1 MEARQLLYTVDEFE
15 RYADAPENRERL
27 LELIDG
33 EIVEKVPTQIHGMCA
48 GNIYGYF
55 WTHVRQT
62 RSGRVV
68 MEVRYSNPQ
77 DKRNSRIPDVSYT
90 SGNSPPI
97 ERGSVPLMPD
107 IAVEVKSPDDTLKDM
122 RAKARYYLANGTKI
136 VWLVE
141 PQKRFVEVYT
151 LDDEQIFIEGETLD
165 GGEVLAGFQMP
176 VSAIFEDT
184 AAG

>member
-1 MEARQLLYTVDEFE
+1 M
-15 RYADAPENRERL
+15 
-27 LELIDG
+27 
-33 EIVEKVPTQIHGMCA
+33 
-48 GNIYGYF
+48 
-55 WTHVRQT
+55 
-62 RSGRVV
+62 
-68 MEVRYSNPQ
+68 
-77 DKRNSRIPDVSYT
+77 PDVSYRAGSNPLIT
-90 SGNSPPI
+90 K
-97 ERGSVPLMPD
+97 GSVPLMPD